1 MSERTYIPRLE
12 RLYHESVVPEL
23 RTRFGYDNPMAVPRL
38 VKIVLNMGVGEAASD
53 RKKIESAVADLAR
66 ISGQKPIVT
75 LARKSVASF
84 KIREGWPIGCK
95 VTLRRARMYEFL
107 DRLIN
112 IALPRVRDFR
122 GLNPRAFDG
131 RGNYSLGI
139 REQIIFPEID
149 YDKIDAL
156 RGLDVTITTS
166 AASDEEARELL
177 RAFSFP
183 LRA

>member
-1 MSERTYIPRLE
+1 MSERAYVPRLE
-12 RLYHESVVPEL
+12 RLYRESVVPEL
-23 RTRFGYDNPMAVPRL
+23 RSRFGYDNPMAVPRL
-38 VKIVLNMGVGEAASD
+38 VKITLNMGVGEAASD
-53 RKKIESAVADLAR
+53 RKIIDSAVADLAR

-75 LARKSVASF
+75 RARRSVASF

-112 IALPRVRDFR
+112 VALPRVRDFR
-122 GLNPRAFDG
+122 GLNPRGFDG
-131 RGNYSLGI
+131 RGNYSLGV

-166 AASDEEARELL
+166 AESDEEARELL

-183 LRA
+183 LRT